1 MIDLKKDFLN
11 PGKDCRSAPFWS
23 WNDKLSSDELVRQ
36 AKDMKEHGMGGFFMH
51 SREGLETEY
60 LGKEWMKCIKAVVE
74 VSRKIGMNAWL
85 YDEDRW
91 PSGFAG
97 GRVPSQGDKYRAK
110 ALGMEKVTK
119 ERKLS
124 GEELASFCI
133 KLKNRKIT
141 NLRKS
146 EEKDKLLPRENEIGL
161 VFTREVAKP
170 SEWFNDDAYS
180 DNLNSDAVRAFINS
194 TYEAYKEEVGDEFGK
209 TIPGIFTDEPN
220 FSSGTFRQGIEW
232 IPWTDGFAE
241 YFKEICG
248 YNFLEVV
255 PYFFFDGEKSTKARH
270 DYWLVLTR
278 RFQEAYSGQLGKW
291 CEENN
296 LLFTGHYLLENDFP
310 GQIKT
315 VGAAMPHYVYQQAP
329 GIDIL
334 TESIYE
340 TLTVKQCS
348 SVANQFRR
356 NIVLSETYG
365 CSGWE
370 FTFEGQKWVG
380 DWQYALG
387 ITLRCQHLTLY
398 TLKGC
403 RKRDFPPSFNYNT
416 TWWKYNKVVEDYF
429 ARLSSLLMK
438 GRAKRD
444 VLLIH
449 PISGAWS
456 LFNGK
461 NSDEVKKISGEFQKI
476 ADGILTLHY
485 DYDLGDELILK
496 DYGKVK
502 GTKFFV
508 NRAQYRVIILPPMR
522 NIESSTVELLE
533 DFLRQGGKVFVI
545 GPLSDTVDGER
556 SEECKR
562 LSKYEGLIEVKNV
575 SALAP
580 LLEEN
585 LEREISIKEK
595 NGLEAPSFIYIE
607 REIDD
612 KKVFFVVNL
621 DREMAHQVDI
631 SFKSEGRLEEWNA
644 LTGEISGI
652 PARKDNRY
660 LILSAS
666 FGPAGSRLYV
676 IDAKGEPV
684 TEAPFSKDELFAM
697 EWRKPSGVAF
707 IGPYAQFKRTDPNV
721 LTLDRASYCFSDE
734 NWSKEMPIWKAQK
747 EIREKLAMRP
757 IHINGI
763 PQRYLWCKKPH
774 PNDGKPLSFRIV
786 FNVDDIPENPVYL
799 VLEEA
804 QDFDIQLN
812 SQTVSSEPIGWYLD
826 RSFDKIPL
834 PILRKGM
841 NELILSCEYK
851 NRMEV
856 EDCFLI
862 GDFAIDIHTR
872 SIIKEPKKLHFGDWT
887 SQGYPHYAG
896 GIIYQEKVNIKKG
909 KGDRFFIKLADFSAI
924 TMSIWVNDAL
934 AGHIPW
940 RDADGLEITDVLK
953 NGENMIGIE
962 VTASPR
968 NMLGPLHRKAGY
980 EPWTDSGSFRREAH
994 EWTDEYVLWPW
1005 GLYEQ
1010 VRICKFAE
1018 LS

>member
-1 MIDLKKDFLN
+1 VIDLKKDFLN

-23 WNDKLSSDELVRQ
+23 WNDKLSLDELVRQ
-36 AKDMKEHGMGGFFMH
+36 VKDMKEHGMGGFFMH
-51 SREGLETEY
+51 SREGLETDY

-74 VSRKIGMNAWL
+74 VSRKVGMNAWL

-110 ALGMEKVTK
+110 ALGMERVTK
-119 ERKLS
+119 ERKLT
-124 GEELASFCI
+124 GEELACFCI
-133 KLKNRKIT
+133 KLKNGKIT
-141 NLRKS
+141 NLRKA

-161 VFTREVAKP
+161 VFTREIARP
-170 SEWFNDDAYS
+170 GEWFNNDAYS
-180 DNLNSDAVRAFINS
+180 DNLNPDAVRAFIDS
-194 TYEAYKEEVGDEFGK
+194 TYEVYKKEVGEEFGK

-220 FSSGTFRQGIEW
+220 FSSGTFRQDIEW
-232 IPWTDGFAE
+232 IPWTDGFIE

-248 YNFLEVV
+248 YNFLDLV
-255 PYFFFDGEKSTKARH
+255 PYFFFDAERSKKVRH
-270 DYWLVLTR
+270 DYWLTVTR
-278 RFQEAYSGQLGKW
+278 RFQDAYSRQLGKW

-315 VGAAMPHYVYQQAP
+315 VGAAMPHYVYQHVP

-348 SVANQFRR
+348 SVANQFKR

-387 ITLRCQHLTLY
+387 VTLRCQHLTLY

-438 GRAKRD
+438 GKAKRD

-461 NSDEVKKISGEFQKI
+461 NSDEVQKISDKFQRI

-496 DYGKVK
+496 DYAKVE

-508 NRAQYRVIILPPMR
+508 NQAEYKVIILPPMK
-522 NIESSTVELLE
+522 NIESSTIELLE
-533 DFLRQGGKVFVI
+533 DFLKQGGKVFVI
-545 GPLSDTVDGER
+545 GPLSDTVDGEK
-556 SEECKR
+556 SEECQR
-562 LSKYEGLIEVKNV
+562 LSKYEGLIEVEDLSK
-575 SALAP
+575 LAP

-595 NGLEAPSFIYIE
+595 NALGAPSFIYIE
-607 REIDD
+607 REIDG
-612 KKVFFVVNL
+612 KKVFFIVNL
-621 DREMAHQVDI
+621 DKERPHQVDI
-631 SFKSEGRLEEWNA
+631 SFKSEGRVEEWNA
-644 LTGEISGI
+644 LTGEITGI
-652 PARKDNRY
+652 PARKDNGY
-660 LILSAS
+660 FSLSTS

-676 IDAKGEPV
+676 IDAKGEAA
-684 TEAPFSKDELFAM
+684 TEVPFSKDELFAM
-697 EWRKPSGVAF
+697 EWQKPSGVAF
-707 IGPYAQFKRTDPNV
+707 IGPYTQFKRTDPNV
-721 LTLDRASYCFSDE
+721 LTLDRASYRFSDE

-774 PNDGKPLSFRIV
+774 SNDGKPLSFRIM
-786 FNVDDIPENPVYL
+786 FNVNDIPEKPVYL
-799 VLEEA
+799 VLEEV

-812 SQTVSSEPIGWYLD
+812 NQAVSSEPIGWYLD

-834 PILRKGM
+834 PILREGM

-856 EDCFLI
+856 EDCFI
-862 GDFAIDIHTR
+862 VGDFGIDIHTR
-872 SIIKEPKKLHFGDWT
+872 SITKEPKKLHFGDWT

-909 KGDRFFIKLADFSAI
+909 KGDHFFVKLGSFSAI
-924 TMSIWVNDAL
+924 TISIWVNDTL

-940 RDADGLEITDVLK
+940 RDADGLDITDVLK
-953 NGENMIGIE
+953 NGENVIGIE

-968 NMLGPLHRKAGY
+968 NMLGPLHRKARY
-980 EPWTDSGSFRREAH
+980 EPWTDSRSFRTEAH

-1010 VRICKFAE
+1010 VRICKFPE

>member
-1 MIDLKKDFLN
+1 MIDLRKDFLN

-119 ERKLS
+119 ERKLT
-124 GEELASFCI
+124 GKELASFCI
-133 KLKNRKIT
+133 KLKNGKIT

-146 EEKDKLLPRENEIGL
+146 EEKDKLLPGENEIGL

-220 FSSGTFRQGIEW
+220 FSSGTFRQEIEW

-241 YFKEICG
+241 YFEEMCG
-248 YNFLEVV
+248 YNFLEVI
-255 PYFFFDGEKSTKARH
+255 PYFFFDAEKSKKVRH
-270 DYWLVLTR
+270 DYWLALTR
-278 RFQEAYSGQLGKW
+278 RFQEAYSKQLGKW
-291 CEENN
+291 CEKNN
-296 LLFTGHYLLENDFP
+296 LLFTGHYLSENDFP

-315 VGAAMPHYVYQQAP
+315 VGAAMPHYVYQHVP

-334 TESIYE
+334 TESIHE

-348 SVANQFRR
+348 SVANQFKR

-387 ITLRCQHLTLY
+387 VTLRCQHLTLY

-403 RKRDFPPSFNYNT
+403 GKRDYPPSFNYNT

-438 GRAKRD
+438 GKAKRD

-461 NSDEVKKISGEFQKI
+461 NSDEVQKISDEFQAI
-476 ADGILTLHY
+476 ADGILALHY

-496 DYGKVK
+496 DYGKVE
-502 GTKFFV
+502 GEKFLV
-508 NRAQYRVIILPPMR
+508 NRAQYKVIILPPMR

-533 DFLRQGGKVFVI
+533 DFLKQGGKVFVI
-545 GPLSDTVDGER
+545 GPLSDTVDGQK
-556 SEECKR
+556 SQECRR
-562 LSKYEGLIEVKNV
+562 LSKYEGLIEVENLSK
-575 SALAP
+575 LAP
-580 LLEEN
+580 LLEQN

-595 NGLEAPSFIYIE
+595 NGLQGPSFIYIE
-607 REIDD
+607 REIDG

-621 DREMAHQVDI
+621 DKEKGHQVDI
-631 SFKSEGRLEEWNA
+631 FFKSEGRLEEWNA

-652 PARKDNRY
+652 PTRKDNGY
-660 LILSAS
+660 LTISAS
-666 FGPAGSRLYV
+666 FGPVGSKLFLIDPKGQPATEKPLSRERLLAV
-676 IDAKGEPV
+676 AWG
-684 TEAPFSKDELFAM
+684 
-697 EWRKPSGVAF
+697 KPSGVAF
-707 IGPYAQFKRTDPNV
+707 IGPHTQFKRTDPNV

-774 PNDGKPLSFRIV
+774 PNDGKPLSFRIT
-786 FNVDDIPENPVYL
+786 FSVDDIPKDSVYL

-804 QDFDIQLN
+804 QDFDIRLN
-812 SQTVSSEPIGWYLD
+812 NQAVSSQPIGWYLD
-826 RSFDKIPL
+826 RSFDKISL
-834 PILRKGM
+834 PILREGM

-856 EDCFLI
+856 EDCFI
-862 GDFAIDIHTR
+862 VGDFGIDIHTR
-872 SIIKEPKKLHFGDWT
+872 SITKEPKRLHFGDWT

-909 KGDRFFIKLADFSAI
+909 KGDRFLVKLGDFSAI
-924 TMSIWVNDAL
+924 AISIWVNDAL

-940 RDADGLEITDVLK
+940 PDAGGLDITDVLK

-980 EPWTDSGSFRREAH
+980 EPWTDSESFRTEAH

-1005 GLYEQ
+1005 GLYKQ
-1010 VRICKFAE
+1010 IKICRFAG

>member
-23 WNDKLSSDELVRQ
+23 WNDKLSPDELVRQ
-36 AKDMKEHGMGGFFMH
+36 VRDMKEHGMGGFFMH

-60 LGKEWMKCIKAVVE
+60 LGQEWMKCIKAVVE
-74 VSRKIGMNAWL
+74 VSRKVGMNAWL

-97 GRVPSQGDKYRAK
+97 GRVPSEGDKYRAK
-110 ALGMEKVTK
+110 ALGMEKVSK
-119 ERKLS
+119 ERKLT

-133 KLKNRKIT
+133 KLEKGNIAE
-141 NLRKS
+141 LRKS

-180 DNLNSDAVRAFINS
+180 DNLNPDTVRAFINS

-209 TIPGIFTDEPN
+209 TIPGVFTDEPN

-248 YNFLEVV
+248 YNFLDLV
-255 PYFFFDGEKSTKARH
+255 PYFFFEGERSKKVRH
-270 DYWLVLTR
+270 DYWLTLTR
-278 RFQEAYSGQLGKW
+278 RFQEAYSKQLSKW
-291 CEENN
+291 CEKNN

-348 SVANQFRR
+348 SVANQFKR

-387 ITLRCQHLTLY
+387 VTLRCQHLTLY

-403 RKRDFPPSFNYNT
+403 RKRDYPPSFNYNT

-461 NSDEVKKISGEFQKI
+461 NDDEVQKISDEFQAI
-476 ADGILTLHY
+476 ADGILGLHY

-496 DYGKVK
+496 DYGKVE

-508 NRAQYRVIILPPMR
+508 NRAQYKVIILPPMR

-533 DFLRQGGKVFVI
+533 DFLKQGGKVFVI
-545 GPLSDTVDGER
+545 GPLSDTVDGQK
-556 SEECKR
+556 SQECKR
-562 LSKYEGLIEVKNV
+562 LSKYKELIEVENLSK
-575 SALAP
+575 LAQ

-595 NGLEAPSFIYIE
+595 NALQAPSFIYIE
-607 REIDD
+607 REIDG
-612 KKVFFVVNL
+612 KKIFFVVNL
-621 DREMAHQVDI
+621 DKETAHKVDI

-652 PARKDNRY
+652 PARKDNGY
-660 LILSAS
+660 LSISAS

-676 IDAKGEPV
+676 IDPKREAAI
-684 TEAPFSKDELFAM
+684 EAPFNKDEFFTIQ
-697 EWRKPSGVAF
+697 WRKPSGVAF
-707 IGPYAQFKRTDPNV
+707 IGPCTQFKRTDPNV
-721 LTLDRASYCFSDE
+721 LTLDRASYCFSNK

-747 EIREKLAMRP
+747 EIREKLNMRP
-757 IHINGI
+757 IYINGI

-774 PNDGKPLSFRIV
+774 PNDGKPLSFRIM
-786 FNVDDIPENPVYL
+786 FSVDDIPEKPVYL

-804 QDFDIQLN
+804 ENFDIRVN
-812 SQTVSSEPIGWYLD
+812 NQTVSSEPIGWYLD
-826 RSFDKIPL
+826 RSFDKISL
-834 PILRKGM
+834 PILREGM

-851 NRMEV
+851 NRMEI

-862 GDFAIDIHTR
+862 GDFGIDIHTR
-872 SIIKEPKKLHFGDWT
+872 SITKEPKKLHFGDWT

-896 GIIYQEKVNIKKG
+896 GMIYKEKVNIEKRKA
-909 KGDRFFIKLADFSAI
+909 DRFFIKVGNFSAI
-924 TMSIWVNDAL
+924 TISIWVNDAL
-934 AGHIPW
+934 AGYIPW
-940 RDADGLEITDVLK
+940 PDADGLEITDVLK
-953 NGENMIGIE
+953 NGENVIGIE

-980 EPWTDSGSFRREAH
+980 EPWTDSRSFRTEAH

-1010 VRICKFAE
+1010 VKICKFPE
-1018 LS
+1018 LL

>member
-11 PGKDCRSAPFWS
+11 PGKDYRSAPFWS
-23 WNDKLSSDELVRQ
+23 WNDELSADELVRQ
-36 AKDMKEHGMGGFFMH
+36 VKDMKEHGMGGFFMH

-74 VSRKIGMNAWL
+74 VSNKVGMNAWL

-97 GRVPSQGDKYRAK
+97 GRVPSKGDKYRAK
-110 ALGMEKVTK
+110 ALGMEKVIG
-119 ERKLS
+119 ERKLI
-124 GEELASFCI
+124 GEELACFCI
-133 KLKNRKIT
+133 KLEKGKITELRKI
-141 NLRKS
+141 KG
-146 EEKDKLLPRENEIGL
+146 KDKLLPKEDEIGL
-161 VFTREVAKP
+161 IFTREMARP
-170 SEWFNDDAYS
+170 SEWFNNDAYS
-180 DNLNSDAVRAFINS
+180 DNLNPDTVRAFINS
-194 TYEAYKEEVGDEFGK
+194 TYEVYKREVGNEFGK

-220 FSSGTFRQGIEW
+220 FSSGTFRQEIEC
-232 IPWTDGFAE
+232 IPWTDAFAE
-241 YFKEICG
+241 YFEKMCG
-248 YNFLEVV
+248 YNFLNVV
-255 PYFFFDGEKSTKARH
+255 PYFFFDGEKSRKVRH
-270 DYWLVLTR
+270 DYWLVVTR
-278 RFQEAYSGQLGKW
+278 RFQEAYSRQLGKW

-296 LLFTGHYLLENDFP
+296 LSLTGHYLLENDFP

-348 SVANQFRR
+348 SVANQFGR

-403 RKRDFPPSFNYNT
+403 RKRDYPPSFNYNT

-429 ARLSSLLMK
+429 AHLSSLLMK
-438 GRAKRD
+438 GKAKRD
-444 VLLIH
+444 ILLIH

-456 LFNGK
+456 FFNGK
-461 NSDEVKKISGEFQKI
+461 NSDEIQKMSDEFQKI
-476 ADGILTLHY
+476 AEGILALHY

-496 DYGKVK
+496 DYGRVE
-502 GTKFFV
+502 GEKFLV
-508 NRAQYRVIILPPMR
+508 NQAEYKVIILPPMR

-545 GPLSDTVDGER
+545 GPLSDTVDGEK
-556 SEECKR
+556 SEGCKR
-562 LSKYEGLIEVKNV
+562 LSKYEGLIEVEDLSK
-575 SALAP
+575 LAQ
-580 LLEEN
+580 LLEKY

-595 NGLEAPSFIYIE
+595 NGLEASSFIYIE
-607 REIDD
+607 REIDG

-631 SFKSEGRLEEWNA
+631 SFKSEGRVEEWNA

-652 PARKDNRY
+652 PAREAHGY
-660 LILSAS
+660 LCLSAS
-666 FGPAGSRLYV
+666 FGPAGSKLFL
-676 IDAKGEPV
+676 IDPKGEPA
-684 TEAPFSKDELFAM
+684 TEAPFSKDELFA
-697 EWRKPSGVAF
+697 RKWSKLSGIAF
-707 IGPYAQFKRTDPNV
+707 IGPYTEFERTDPNV
-721 LTLDRASYCFSDE
+721 LTLDRASYRFSGE
-734 NWSKEMPIWKAQK
+734 NWSEEMPIWKAQK
-747 EIREKLAMRP
+747 EIREKLGMRSV
-757 IHINGI
+757 HINGI
-763 PQRYLWCKKPH
+763 PQRYLWCKEPH
-774 PNDGKPLSFRIV
+774 PNDGKPVSFRIV
-786 FNVDDIPENPVYL
+786 FSVDDIPENPVYL
-799 VLEEA
+799 VLEKA
-804 QDFDIQLN
+804 QDFDIRLN
-812 SQTVSSEPIGWYLD
+812 NQAVSSGPVGWYLD
-826 RSFDKIPL
+826 RSFQKIPL
-834 PILRKGM
+834 FILREGM

-851 NRMEV
+851 NRMEI

-862 GDFAIDIHTR
+862 GDFGVDIHTR
-872 SIIKEPKKLHFGDWT
+872 SITKEPKRLHFGDWT
-887 SQGYPHYAG
+887 CQGYPHYAG
-896 GIIYQEKVNIKKG
+896 GMIYKEKVNIKKG
-909 KGDRFFIKLADFSAI
+909 EDDHFFIKLGDFSAI
-924 TMSIWVNDAL
+924 TISIWVNDKL

-953 NGENMIGIE
+953 NGENIIEIE

-968 NMLGPLHRKAGY
+968 NMLGPLHRKTGY
-980 EPWTDSGSFRREAH
+980 EPWTDSRSFRTEGQ

-1010 VRICKFAE
+1010 VRICK
-1018 LS
+1018 LSE

>member
-1 MIDLKKDFLN
+1 MDLKKDFLN
-11 PGKDCRSAPFWS
+11 PEKDCRSAPFWS
-23 WNDKLSSDELVRQ
+23 WNDKLSPNELVRQ
-36 AKDMKEHGMGGFFMH
+36 VKGMKEHGMGGFFMH
-51 SREGLETEY
+51 SREGLETDY

-74 VSRKIGMNAWL
+74 VSRKVGMNAWL

-133 KLKNRKIT
+133 KLKNGKIT
-141 NLRKS
+141 ELRKVK
-146 EEKDKLLPRENEIGL
+146 EKDKLLPGENEIGL

-170 SEWFNDDAYS
+170 SEWFNNDAYS
-180 DNLNSDAVRAFINS
+180 DNLNPDAVKAFINS

-255 PYFFFDGEKSTKARH
+255 PYFFFDAEKSKKVRH
-270 DYWLVLTR
+270 DYWLALTR
-278 RFQEAYSGQLGKW
+278 RFQEAYSRQLGKW
-291 CEENN
+291 CEKNN
-296 LLFTGHYLLENDFP
+296 LLFTGHYLSENDFP

-315 VGAAMPHYVYQQAP
+315 VGAAMPHYVYQHVP

-348 SVANQFRR
+348 SVANQFKR
-356 NIVLSETYG
+356 NTVLSETYG

-387 ITLRCQHLTLY
+387 VTLRCQHLTLY

-416 TWWKYNKVVEDYF
+416 TWWKYNRVVEDYF
-429 ARLSSLLMK
+429 ARLSSLLTK
-438 GRAKRD
+438 GKAKRD

-461 NSDEVKKISGEFQKI
+461 NSHEVQKISDEFQAI
-476 ADGILTLHY
+476 AGGILTLHY

-496 DYGKVK
+496 DYGKVE
-502 GTKFFV
+502 GEKFFV
-508 NRAQYRVIILPPMR
+508 NRAQYKVIILPPMR
-522 NIESSTVELLE
+522 NVESSTVKLLE
-533 DFLRQGGKVFVI
+533 DFLKQGGKVFVI
-545 GPLSDTVDGER
+545 GPLPDTVDGQK
-556 SEECKR
+556 SQECKR
-562 LSKYEGLIEVKNV
+562 LSKYEGLIEVENLSK
-575 SALAP
+575 LAP
-580 LLEEN
+580 LLEQN

-595 NGLEAPSFIYIE
+595 NALQAPSFIYIE
-607 REIDD
+607 REIDG
-612 KKVFFVVNL
+612 KKIFFVVNL
-621 DREMAHQVDI
+621 DKEKGHKVDI
-631 SFKSEGRLEEWNA
+631 SFKSQGRLEEWNA

-652 PARKDNRY
+652 PARKDNGY
-660 LILSAS
+660 LTISAS

-676 IDAKGEPV
+676 IDPKREAAI
-684 TEAPFSKDELFAM
+684 EAPFDKDELLAM
-697 EWRKPSGVAF
+697 EWQKPSGVAF
-707 IGPYAQFKRTDPNV
+707 VGPYTQFKRTDPNI
-721 LTLDRASYCFSDE
+721 LTLDRASYCFSGE

-774 PNDGKPLSFRIV
+774 ANDGKPLSFRII
-786 FNVDDIPENPVYL
+786 FSVDDIPKDSVYL

-804 QDFDIQLN
+804 QDFDIRLN
-812 SQTVSSEPIGWYLD
+812 NQAVSSQPIGWYLD

-834 PILRKGM
+834 PVLREGM
-841 NELILSCEYK
+841 NDLILSCEYK

-856 EDCFLI
+856 EDCFLV
-862 GDFAIDIHTR
+862 GDFGIDIHTR
-872 SIIKEPKKLHFGDWT
+872 RITKEPDRLHFGDWT

-909 KGDRFFIKLADFSAI
+909 KGDRFLVKLGDFSAI
-924 TMSIWVNDAL
+924 AVSIWVNDAL

-940 RDADGLEITDVLK
+940 PDAGGLEITDVLK

-962 VTASPR
+962 ITASPR

-980 EPWTDSGSFRREAH
+980 EPWTDSRSFRTEAH
-994 EWTDEYVLWPW
+994 EWTDEYVVWPW
-1005 GLYEQ
+1005 GLYGQ
-1010 VRICKFAE
+1010 VRICKFAK

>member
-1 MIDLKKDFLN
+1 VIDLKKDFLN

-74 VSRKIGMNAWL
+74 ASRKIGMNAWL

-119 ERKLS
+119 ERKLT

-133 KLKNRKIT
+133 KLKNGKIT
-141 NLRKS
+141 NLRKVK
-146 EEKDKLLPRENEIGL
+146 EKDKLLPRENEIGL

-170 SEWFNDDAYS
+170 TEWFNDDAYS
-180 DNLNSDAVRAFINS
+180 DNLNFDAVRAFINS
-194 TYEAYKEEVGDEFGK
+194 TYEAYKKEVGKEFGK

-232 IPWTDGFAE
+232 IPWTDGFVE
-241 YFKEICG
+241 CFEKICG
-248 YNFLEVV
+248 YNFLEVL
-255 PYFFFDGEKSTKARH
+255 PYFFFDAEKSRKVRH
-270 DYWLVLTR
+270 DYWLALTR
-278 RFQEAYSGQLGKW
+278 RFQEAYSKQLSKW
-291 CEENN
+291 CEKNN

-315 VGAAMPHYVYQQAP
+315 VGAAMPHYVYQHVP

-348 SVANQFRR
+348 SVANQFGR
-356 NIVLSETYG
+356 NTVLSETYG

-387 ITLRCQHLTLY
+387 VTLRCQHLTLY

-461 NSDEVKKISGEFQKI
+461 NSDEVQRISDEFQAI
-476 ADGILTLHY
+476 ADGILALHY

-496 DYGKVK
+496 DYGKVE
-502 GTKFFV
+502 GEKFLV
-508 NRAQYRVIILPPMR
+508 NRAQYKVIILPPMR
-522 NIESSTVELLE
+522 NIESSTVELIE
-533 DFLRQGGKVFVI
+533 DFLRQGGKVFAI
-545 GPLSDTVDGER
+545 GSLCQIVDGQK
-556 SEECKR
+556 SQGCKR
-562 LSKYEGLIEVKNV
+562 LSKYEGLIEVENLSK
-575 SALAP
+575 LAP

-595 NGLEAPSFIYIE
+595 NALEAPSFIYIE
-607 REIDD
+607 REIDG
-612 KKVFFVVNL
+612 KKIFFVVNL
-621 DREMAHQVDI
+621 DKETAHKVDI
-631 SFKSEGRLEEWNA
+631 SFKSEGRVEEWNA
-644 LTGEISGI
+644 LSGEISGI
-652 PARKDNRY
+652 PARKDNGY
-660 LILSAS
+660 LTISAS
-666 FGPAGSRLYV
+666 FGPAGSRLYI
-676 IDAKGEPV
+676 IDPKREAAI
-684 TEAPFSKDELFAM
+684 EAPFDKDEFLAT

-707 IGPYAQFKRTDPNV
+707 IGPYTQFKRTDPNV
-721 LTLDRASYCFSDE
+721 LTLDRASYCFSNK

-757 IHINGI
+757 
-763 PQRYLWCKKPH
+763 
-774 PNDGKPLSFRIV
+774 
-786 FNVDDIPENPVYL
+786 
-799 VLEEA
+799 
-804 QDFDIQLN
+804 
-812 SQTVSSEPIGWYLD
+812 SSY
-826 RSFDKIPL
+826 
-834 PILRKGM
+834 
-841 NELILSCEYK
+841 
-851 NRMEV
+851 
-856 EDCFLI
+856 
-862 GDFAIDIHTR
+862 
-872 SIIKEPKKLHFGDWT
+872 
-887 SQGYPHYAG
+887 
-896 GIIYQEKVNIKKG
+896 
-909 KGDRFFIKLADFSAI
+909 
-924 TMSIWVNDAL
+924 
-934 AGHIPW
+934 
-940 RDADGLEITDVLK
+940 
-953 NGENMIGIE
+953 
-962 VTASPR
+962 
-968 NMLGPLHRKAGY
+968 
-980 EPWTDSGSFRREAH
+980 
-994 EWTDEYVLWPW
+994 
-1005 GLYEQ
+1005 
-1010 VRICKFAE
+1010 
-1018 LS
+1018 